1 MFCPHGHSILYTNWN
16 QKHLS
21 EKILLFSTCS
31 IYSYTNT
38 SHCREKSRVEDM
50 ISASLAQQLK
60 RTMES
65 RGEREAV
72 GDIIKMFLKQQ
83 HFPSVRNVVASNS
96 VSPLP
101 TTAGTYSYIVGD
113 SQQQAPPQAQL
124 LGIVKNHFRKQNC
137 LTTASGHA
145 SFLDASL
152 FLQWLLTKSS
162 SCKSVP
168 KSARVEILK
177 QLENLPDPAVRPY
190 PRVPVPVCWQKARA
204 LPYIKKQPRTKGASQ
219 WTRESEITVSCLE

>member
-1 MFCPHGHSILYTNWN
+1 
-16 QKHLS
+16 
-21 EKILLFSTCS
+21 
-31 IYSYTNT
+31 
-38 SHCREKSRVEDM
+38 VEDM

-113 SQQQAPPQAQL
+113 SQQ
-124 LGIVKNHFRKQNC
+124 
-137 LTTASGHA
+137 
-145 SFLDASL
+145 
-152 FLQWLLTKSS
+152 
-162 SCKSVP
+162 
-168 KSARVEILK
+168 
-177 QLENLPDPAVRPY
+177 
-190 PRVPVPVCWQKARA
+190 
-204 LPYIKKQPRTKGASQ
+204 
-219 WTRESEITVSCLE
+219 